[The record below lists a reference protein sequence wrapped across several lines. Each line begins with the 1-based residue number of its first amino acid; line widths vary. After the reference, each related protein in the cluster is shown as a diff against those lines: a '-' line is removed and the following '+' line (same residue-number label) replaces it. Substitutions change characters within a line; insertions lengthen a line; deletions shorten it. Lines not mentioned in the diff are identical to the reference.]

1 MGALSPYGW
10 GERRRLKMR
19 VRRAWC
25 PICAIRHTILP
36 IFVAPGKWYSY
47 TEIERALLFISWPE
61 FRSITAGLKAWEIER
76 QHRTD
81 NGSDPAPATSTVRL
95 WWNIFGQVQTDGQWP
110 AAVELEKALST
121 TSGNQPVASP
131 ECSDSPTIIILPEE
145 PWIENPGD
153 PAIQAPNMA
162 PEPNSSPAKMVFQ
175 KLRLLGKAVHAQ
187 WLVPLVTSL
196 LAIGAWFLDCEVG
209 TRSLAPIGLSGK
221 IVLEKSPSLAVTAV
235 HQGVYPPHTYPPP

>member
-19 VRRAWC
+19 VCRAWC

-162 PEPNSSPAKMVFQ
+162 PEPNSD
-175 KLRLLGKAVHAQ
+175 LLI
-187 WLVPLVTSL
+187 SR
-196 LAIGAWFLDCEVG
+196 I
-209 TRSLAPIGLSGK
+209 
-221 IVLEKSPSLAVTAV
+221 
-235 HQGVYPPHTYPPP
+235 